1 MPFAPADLSVLAYAN
16 GFTLWHYAT
25 PDAQAA
31 VTAAGYFDAAAAM
44 VRPGDVVLARI
55 DADGASPVHGFLVV
69 SGVDA
74 GAVSVA
80 GPTVIGGA

>member
-31 VTAAGYFDAAAAM
+31 VTAPGYFAPAAAM
-44 VRPGDVVLARI
+44 LRPGDVILARL
-55 DADGASPVHGFLVV
+55 DTDGQTPVQGFLVV
-69 SGVDA
+69 SAVA
-74 GAVSVA
+74 GGGVSVA